1 MSIALP
7 LASGPPNAARAAS
20 RRVEAAPLLLALAV
34 FALGAFAPAVLN
46 DGDTWSHVATGD
58 WILQHGAAPRTDPFS
73 YSFAGAPWTAHEWLS
88 EILFA
93 LAYRIAGWSGVML
106 LTSAAA
112 GLATFV
118 MAHRTARD
126 LTGVALIAVTA
137 LAAGLL
143 APGLLARPH
152 VLALPVLALWGAGLM
167 EARKG
172 GRAPS
177 LALIPLMTLWAN
189 LHGGFALGLA
199 LIAPFAIEAVVAS
212 ASEHRPSL
220 LKSWGVFALASLG
233 AALLTPFGVDGL
245 LFPFKLVGVAHLAD
259 IGEWRP
265 ESFAHPGPMEIAM
278 LALLALA
285 LTRPFRMSLT
295 PAALL
300 VGLVHLSLQHSRH
313 ETLLAILAPMLLAE
327 PIACALDAPTPAAP
341 PARWPLLAAVTLALG
356 LAGARLALPVAR
368 GDGPNAPMT
377 ALQAVPKA
385 LRKRPVLNAYGF
397 GGYLI
402 WEKVR
407 PFIDGRA
414 DMYGDDFL
422 GLYERIDAGDPEALE
437 ATLKRYDVA
446 WTLFAPGQPVAAL
459 MDREPGWRRLYADK
473 FAVVH
478 VHEQE
483 QSGKPALTRHSTQ

>member
-7 LASGPPNAARAAS
+7 LASGPPNAARETA
-20 RRVEAAPLLLALAV
+20 RGIEAAPLLLALAV

-58 WILQHGAAPRTDPFS
+58 WILQHGAVPRADPFS

-88 EILFA
+88 ETLFA
-93 LAYRIAGWSGVML
+93 LAYRMAGWSGVML
-106 LTSAAA
+106 LTGAAA

-118 MAHRTARD
+118 MVHRAARD
-126 LTGVALIAVTA
+126 LSGVPLIAVTA

-152 VLALPVLALWGAGLM
+152 VLALPILALWGAGLM
-167 EARKG
+167 EARQ
-172 GRAPS
+172 RRRSPS

-189 LHGGFALGLA
+189 LHGGFAFGLA
-199 LIAPFAIEAVVAS
+199 LIAPFAIEAVALS
-212 ASEHRPSL
+212 PPEGRPSL
-220 LKSWGVFALASLG
+220 MKGWGVFAAGSLG
-233 AALLTPFGVDGL
+233 AALVTPFGVEGL
-245 LFPFKLVGVAHLAD
+245 LFPFKLVGVAHLSA

-265 ESFAHPGPMEIAM
+265 EGFAHPGPMEIAM

-327 PIACALDAPTPAAP
+327 PVARALDAPRPAVS
-341 PARWPLLAAVTLALG
+341 PARWPLLAAAMLALG

-377 ALQAVPKA
+377 ALQAVPEA

-402 WEKVR
+402 WDKVR

-422 GLYERIDAGDPEALE
+422 GLYERIDAGDPEALA

-446 WTLFAPGQPVAAL
+446 WTIFAPSQPGAAL
-459 MDREPGWRRLYADK
+459 MDREPGWRRFYADK

-478 VHEQE
+478 VRGEE
-483 QSGKPALTRHSTQ
+483 QSNDPGRTRHSTQ